1 MKKENIVVVEEIQY
15 GDKYEDDEIAVI
27 TSNLA
32 YAERPFDV
40 YVYVD
45 FFMISW
51 YELTIWNI
59 TLYVVFTMQVFKP
72 YIFTAISICFCYN
85 YSMFSH
91 THKEQTRGLY
101 HKVQEEKNSE

>member
-45 FFMISW
+45 F
-51 YELTIWNI
+51 L
-59 TLYVVFTMQVFKP
+59 
-72 YIFTAISICFCYN
+72 
-85 YSMFSH
+85 
-91 THKEQTRGLY
+91 
-101 HKVQEEKNSE
+101 